1 VRGERSKID
10 ILIARLLHIFAGVV
24 WAGTVISFGRYVEP
38 TVNEIGPS
46 GQAFM
51 QTLER
56 RGFTKFM
63 LAMAV
68 TGILSG
74 AYLYW
79 RVSGGLQAA
88 WIGSG
93 FGLSITV
100 GAITALAAFA
110 LGPIFYIPAGKRITE
125 ITKGAGP
132 EGPSPEQRAEL
143 AGIGRRLAGVGK
155 WSMVLLGITVLT
167 MAGARYLDGILP

>member
-1 VRGERSKID
+1 MD

-24 WAGTVISFGRYVEP
+24 WAGTVMSFGRYVEP
-38 TVNEIGPS
+38 VVNEIGPS

-51 QTLER
+51 QRLEQ

-63 LAMAV
+63 LVMAV

-79 RVSGGLQAA
+79 RVSGLSVEWITSSYGLTLT
-88 WIGSG
+88 I
-93 FGLSITV
+93 

-110 LGPIFYIPAGKRITE
+110 LGPMFYIPSGKRIAE
-125 ITKGAGP
+125 IAKGIGP
-132 EGPSPEQRAEL
+132 NGPSVEQRAEL
-143 AGIGRRLAGVGK
+143 TAITHKLARVGQ

-167 MAGARYLDGILP
+167 MAGARYVGSVLP

>member
-1 VRGERSKID
+1 
-10 ILIARLLHIFAGVV
+10 
-24 WAGTVISFGRYVEP
+24 
-38 TVNEIGPS
+38 
-46 GQAFM
+46 M
-51 QTLER
+51 QSLER
-56 RGFTKFM
+56 RGFTKFI
-63 LAMAV
+63 LVMAV

-79 RVSGGLQAA
+79 RVSGGLQAS

-93 FGLSITV
+93 FGISITI
-100 GAITALAAFA
+100 GAVTALAAFA

-132 EGPSPEQRAEL
+132 EGPSVEQRAEL
-143 AGIGRRLAGVGK
+143 AAIGRRLAEVGK

-167 MAGARYLDGILP
+167 MAGARYVGTVLP

>member
-1 VRGERSKID
+1 MD
-10 ILIARLLHIFAGVV
+10 ILIARLLHIGAGVV
-24 WAGTVISFGRYVEP
+24 WAGTVITFGRYVEP
-38 TVNEIGPS
+38 TVNEIGES
-46 GQAFM
+46 GPRFM
-51 QTLER
+51 QALER
-56 RGFTKFM
+56 RGFTNFM

-88 WIGSG
+88 WITSG
-93 FGLSITV
+93 FGLTLTV

-110 LGPIFYIPAGKRITE
+110 LGPLFYIPAGKRIQAINKTA
-125 ITKGAGP
+125 GAG
-132 EGPSPEQRAEL
+132 GPSPEQRAEL
-143 AGIGRRLAGVGK
+143 GAIGHRLAKVGI

-167 MAGARYLDGILP
+167 MAGARYVDTAFR